1 MNQLSDSHKFSDIK
15 DLVFEGFL
23 KETIKFNDLVV
34 VIRTLGVAEE
44 SQVIETYENL
54 PNEYNL
60 LAAADTVQCAIYSI
74 NGCKITDDVKKLV
87 RNWPKQIIIKIFEVY
102 LTLASRV
109 REATKLINEF
119 IKTDE
124 SKLRWTVIKTTKT
137 SLNSVTITGNS
148 ELESKGI
155 SYIQQIWIYL
165 NQQNDLIER
174 NTLDWAKVE
183 YMTDSICTFVNPKAM
198 QQIQGKK
205 KLQQEEQ
212 MMKEQREEVAKI
224 QTDSKEKLMIE
235 NSADELFDALTRKPG
250 ESMLDYQKR
259 VGQSVAK
266 AFTEDEH
273 DKIVREWEEYQFTK
287 QLRIKKENTRRAKI
301 LHENKMT
308 NAIVI
313 DVPRAAPQSIIV
325 GFSQVSNIG
334 DDIVDVQEEK
344 GPWIVNNIDYSEIVS
359 ITSFSMLKNRDQIF
373 KEITSESEEETIK
386 WIEEYLQ
393 EEAQTKSDVV
403 AAIESLTKTPSMEKP
418 IDGRDKILSARE
430 RVLSAGKKTNKFEN
444 EQQEMI
450 DQIQKSR

>member
-1 MNQLSDSHKFSDIK
+1 MNDRFSDIK
-15 DLVFEGFL
+15 DLVFDGFL

-44 SQVIETYENL
+44 SQVVETYENL

-60 LAAADTVQCAIYSI
+60 LAAADTIQYAIYSI
-74 NGCKITDDVKKLV
+74 NGCKITDDAKKLI

-124 SKLRWTVIKTTKT
+124 SKLRWTVIKTTKS
-137 SLNSVTITGNS
+137 SLNSTAITGNQ
-148 ELESKGI
+148 ELESNGL

-165 NQQNDLIER
+165 HQQDDLIEH
-174 NTLDWAKVE
+174 NKLDWAKVE

-198 QQIQGKK
+198 QHVQSRK

-212 MMKEQREEVAKI
+212 MLREKRDEVTKI

-250 ESMLDYQKR
+250 ESVLDYQNR

-273 DKIVREWEEYQFTK
+273 DKIVREYEEYQFIK

-301 LHENKMT
+301 LHERKMT

-313 DVPRAAPQSIIV
+313 DVPKTPAGMIV
-325 GFSQVSNIG
+325 GFHQVSTIG
-334 DDIVDVQEEK
+334 DDVVDVQEIK
-344 GPWIVNNIDYSEIVS
+344 GQWVVNNIDYSEVVQ
-359 ITSFSMLKNRDQIF
+359 ITSFIMLKNRDQIF
-373 KEITSESEEETIK
+373 KEVTNESEEDTTK
-386 WIEEYLQ
+386 YIEEYLREEEQ
-393 EEAQTKSDVV
+393 EKSEVVKKLEALKNASIQQPVDNT
-403 AAIESLTKTPSMEKP
+403 
-418 IDGRDKILSARE
+418 DKILSARE
-430 RVLSAGKKTNKFEN
+430 RILSAANKKNKFEA

-450 DQIQKSR
+450 DQIQKTR